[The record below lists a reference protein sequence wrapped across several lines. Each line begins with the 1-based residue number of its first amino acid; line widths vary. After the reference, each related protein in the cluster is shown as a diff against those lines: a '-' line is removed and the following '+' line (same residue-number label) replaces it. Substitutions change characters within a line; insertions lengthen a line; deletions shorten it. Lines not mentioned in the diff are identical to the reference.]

1 MTTATQTV
9 RIGFI
14 GAGGIARQRHL
25 PGLQQVDGVEF
36 VAVANRRRETAEQ
49 IAQEYGFATV
59 LEDWRQVLER
69 DDVDA
74 VFIAAPPYLHA
85 EATIAA
91 LDAGKHVFCQA
102 RMARNYADAKRMYE
116 RSLQTDL
123 VTMLCPPPHAMAGDN
138 YIKKLLADGFLGQT
152 YDIHVHMLLDPYV
165 DADAPLHWRQD
176 EEISGYNTLHLG
188 MYSEVLHRWFG
199 WQRRVQAI
207 VKNHIPRRRRADSGE
222 MVDVK
227 IADSLAIASEFE
239 RGPLAAWHCS
249 GVTRFG
255 GPNMIEL
262 YGSEGTLRYNIDTDE
277 ILGAR
282 IGDTGLQPM
291 TIPTDLRRE
300 WRAEA
305 EFIEAVRSGNRDVSP
320 SFTEGIKYMEFT
332 EAVYRSA
339 AEGRAIDLPFDPGL
353 VREPALK
360 AM

>member
-1 MTTATQTV
+1 MVSQATRTV

-25 PGLQQVDGVEF
+25 PGLQAVEGVEF
-36 VAVANRRRETAEQ
+36 VAVANRRRETAEE
-49 IAQEYGFATV
+49 IAKQYGFQTV
-59 LEDWRQVLER
+59 LDDWRQVLER

-102 RMARNYADAKRMYE
+102 RMARTYADAKRMYE
-116 RSLQTDL
+116 RSRQSDL
-123 VTMLCPPPHAMAGDN
+123 VAMLCPPPHAMAGD
-138 YIKKLLADGFLGQT
+138 YYVQKLIADGFIGQT
-152 YDIHVHMLLDPYV
+152 YDIHVHMLLDPYA
-165 DADAPLHWRQD
+165 DAEAPLHWRQD
-176 EEISGYNTLHLG
+176 EAVSGFNTLHLG
-188 MYSEVLHRWFG
+188 MYCEVLHRWFG

-207 VKNHIPRRRRADSGE
+207 VKNHVPRRRRADTGE

-262 YGSEGTLRYNIDTDE
+262 YGSEGTLRYTIDTDE

-282 IGDTGLQPM
+282 IGDKELQPLP
-291 TIPTDLRRE
+291 IPADQRRE

-305 EFIEAVRSGNRDVSP
+305 EFIEAIRSGSREVSP

-332 EAVYRSA
+332 EAVYRSS
-339 AEGRAIDLPFDPGL
+339 AEGRAIELPFDPDL
-353 VREPALK
+353 VR
-360 AM
+360 